1 MKNPT
6 ATSHGSRRLAVAVS
20 AMLPESGKSFR
31 S

>member
-20 AMLPESGKSFR
+20 AMWSESAKSLR
-31 S
+31 R